1 MTNSNRLN
9 EHTDEPLSDGSD
21 GRKGSYGIAQRLL
34 VPFWNRTEKRPR
46 ALWRILGA
54 FFLVLVGSQV
64 ISGLFLKGV
73 DLPPSVLNLGVNLI
87 NVVLTVLVAVVWARH
102 VDRRPL
108 VDYGLELDSDWANDA
123 AAGVLIVLFAWG
135 IALTVSLA
143 SGWAEISEVLS
154 SGKIAGVL
162 PFEPALAVFSVG
174 FLFVGIWEEI
184 LFRGI
189 VLKNA
194 VEGLNNRWLSERS
207 AVLLGLVFSSVLF
220 GVVHAGQA
228 TSAVAL
234 AFWVL
239 MGLMLGGAYVMSGSL
254 ALPIGIHFATDLA
267 FNNIYGLSNVRPEAA
282 EVVATVIRPEF
293 TGPESF
299 VGVSGLVNTATAV
312 LILILTFGYVLLR
325 YGSVSSRLD
334 RGVEIDR

>member
-1 MTNSNRLN
+1 MPSPNSLN

-21 GRKGSYGIAQRLL
+21 RRKDSRGIAQKLL

-73 DLPPSVLNLGVNLI
+73 EFPPSVLNLGVNLI

-102 VDRRPL
+102 IDRRPL
-108 VDYGLELDSDWANDA
+108 VDYGLKLDSNWANDA
-123 AAGVLIVLFAWG
+123 VAGVLIALFAWG

-162 PFEPALAVFSVG
+162 SFEPALAVFSVG

-194 VEGLNNRWLSERS
+194 VEGFDGRWLSERS

-293 TGPESF
+293 TGPESI